1 MSSTGVAEWS
11 ADVATSSGVKYRLA
25 SAPGASNGCVLA
37 WQGGAT
43 TGASDVFAARVGA
56 DGVLGAPPAGNPAD
70 LNGDGSVNAADLA
83 TLLGQWGLSGSADL
97 DGNGTVGAAD
107 LTIMLG
113 AWSA

>member
-1 MSSTGVAEWS
+1 
-11 ADVATSSGVKYRLA
+11 
-25 SAPGASNGCVLA
+25 
-37 WQGGAT
+37 
-43 TGASDVFAARVGA
+43 
-56 DGVLGAPPAGNPAD
+56 
-70 LNGDGSVNAADLA
+70 VNAADLA